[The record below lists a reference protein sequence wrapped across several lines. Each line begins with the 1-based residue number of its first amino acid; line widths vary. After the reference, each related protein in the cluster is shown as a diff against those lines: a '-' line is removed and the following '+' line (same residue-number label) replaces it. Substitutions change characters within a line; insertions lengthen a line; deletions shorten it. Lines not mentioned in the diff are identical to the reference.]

1 MGLVENMRVSRQH
14 NARISGFVGKAVK
27 KSLLNKFFV
36 LLVIAG
42 LIAVCHGCG
51 VINPGKWKGIEKTA
65 ADEKF
70 YLVKDVFL
78 TAGSA
83 YTSKETFDHNLND
96 SINLF
101 FTPTNEKSHYVAES
115 IWYDPMDQEYRTIR
129 STQDVQQENK
139 KDFERKKGGT
149 PRVHTISTR
158 ELFDRKPGLWKVA
171 LYLDGQLARRL
182 SFSVR

>member
-1 MGLVENMRVSRQH
+1 MGLEKETSVSRH
-14 NARISGFVGKAVK
+14 VHAGMKEFMRKAVK
-27 KSLLNKFFV
+27 KSLLNKYLALF
-36 LLVIAG
+36 VIAG
-42 LIAVCHGCG
+42 LMAVCHGCG
-51 VINPGKWKGIEKTA
+51 VINPGKWKGIEKTS

-158 ELFDRKPGLWKVA
+158 ELYARKPGLWKVA

-182 SFSVR
+182 TFSVR